1 MSLALTV
8 QQPRH
13 LTMPD
18 SALFSPTELALP
30 AHLSQSDYSKI
41 GSAITKIDTASEMW
55 VADYALAGMRLF
67 GEDSGLALAADAT
80 ELSRFHLKKCATV
93 ANRFTPEKRFSNFKF
108 SHYRYLMPFPVEF
121 TDRWLPT
128 VSGKKIGS
136 NSLRALAV
144 EAYGSEPSKAKQ
156 PKRRNVAIRSELY
169 ARLVDHSPSRKVV
182 VLIDLILEDWL
193 KKPLEEQAIVVALA
207 ELQREQKKRGSR
219 KRRARRAGSEI
230 KESAKGTADVQY
242 QLEQFYKQ
250 QAAAAA
256 KAKEAAVG
264 ACPSAGNEPD
274 DAQPSPQASAAPK
287 TPRPTY
293 TERREQQ
300 IADGAQSIPQKPPK
314 KYFLKVQWTECLGES
329 FVDTENGAAAFR
341 AAGRD
346 KPTVFWSEKDAIAAE
361 EEHFKQCGFREK
373 VVHCNS
379 CSLKLSSSKRTVH
392 IYHVAH
398 IYSGREHA

>member
-1 MSLALTV
+1 MRLALTV
-8 QQPRH
+8 HQPRH

-67 GEDSGLALAADAT
+67 GEESGIALAGEAT
-80 ELSRFHLKKCATV
+80 ELSRFYLKKCATV
-93 ANRFTPEKRFSNFKF
+93 ANRFTPEKRFSSFKF

-128 VSGKKIGS
+128 VADKKIGS

-169 ARLVDHSPSRKVV
+169 ARLVDHSPTRKVV
-182 VLIDLILEDWL
+182 GLIDLILEDWL

-207 ELQREQKKRGSR
+207 ELQREQKKCSSR
-219 KRRARRAGSEI
+219 KRRARRAGSGI
-230 KESAKGTADVQY
+230 KQPEAKRTANVQY

-250 QAAAAA
+250 QAAAA

-264 ACPSAGNEPD
+264 ACPSAGNETTD
-274 DAQPSPQASAAPK
+274 
-287 TPRPTY
+287 TPRPPY
-293 TERREQQ
+293 AERREAQY
-300 IADGAQSIPQKPPK
+300 ADGAQPIPK
-314 KYFLKVQWTECLGES
+314 KTDQAKCTCRVKLLWSDCKGPGADARLRGKSFADRESTE
-329 FVDTENGAAAFR
+329 AAQRAYKACHSYTPFITFCELCTAFHLH
-341 AAGRD
+341 
-346 KPTVFWSEKDAIAAE
+346 
-361 EEHFKQCGFREK
+361 HFEPEAK
-373 VVHCNS
+373 
-379 CSLKLSSSKRTVH
+379 
-392 IYHVAH
+392 
-398 IYSGREHA
+398 